1 IDCVGLQSHFNPQSP
16 VPANYQTTL
25 SSFAALGVDVQITE
39 LDIEGSGSQQAE
51 NYRRVVNAC
60 LAVARCT
67 GITVWG
73 VRDTDSWRASGTPLL
88 FDGSGNKKA
97 AYTATLD
104 ALNGGDPV
112 DPTPDPTPTTPQPTG
127 GTGACKV
134 VYAAP
139 SQWQSGFTANVRITN
154 NGRAVDGWSLTWT
167 FPGNQTV
174 TNAWNTVVTQNGAQV
189 TARNAGYNAQIPAG
203 GTVEIGFN
211 GSFSG
216 SNTAPTSFA
225 LNGVTCTG

>member
-1 IDCVGLQSHFNPQSP
+1 
-16 VPANYQTTL
+16 
-25 SSFAALGVDVQITE
+25 
-39 LDIEGSGSQQAE
+39 
-51 NYRRVVNAC
+51 
-60 LAVARCT
+60 
-67 GITVWG
+67 
-73 VRDTDSWRASGTPLL
+73 
-88 FDGSGNKKA
+88 GNKKA

-154 NGRAVDGWSLTWT
+154 NGPAVNGWTLSWT

-174 TNAWNTVVTQNGAQV
+174 TNAWNAVVTQNGTQV
-189 TARNAGYNAQIPAG
+189 TAKNAAYNPQIPAG

-216 SNTAPTSFA
+216 SNPAPTSFT
-225 LNGVTCTG
+225 LNGAACTG